1 MTPQQKRKAPMRN
14 TSAVPRTRVMQNDS
28 ASRGEI
34 HRQEEANGSAS
45 PHTPRSV
52 PLPPTA
58 DTPYGSVES
67 TPVPDVK
74 TPRSVPLPPADT
86 TPYQVTA
93 QVAMSTPRGPVSLH
107 KALLLRSARKAWQSS
122 QAQNVEGAIVNGD
135 ITIKRKSLS
144 PKAQARRSLSHAP
157 LEEDEESEEEE
168 DEDEDHE
175 EGQLQWVYED
185 GRTAV
190 PMDES
195 DSSIDSLE
203 ADQSVD
209 IVSLAHSYLG
219 SADPRSRVKGSFPL
233 VTCLPPRP
241 RSTP

>member
-14 TSAVPRTRVMQNDS
+14 TSAVPRTRVLQNEPAVRVDS
-28 ASRGEI
+28 R
-34 HRQEEANGSAS
+34 HQEETDGSAS

-52 PLPPTA
+52 PLPATA
-58 DTPYGSVES
+58 DTPYGSVENS
-67 TPVPDVK
+67 PAPAK
-74 TPRSVPLPPADT
+74 TPRSVPLPPADN

-135 ITIKRKSLS
+135 ITTKRKSLS
-144 PKAQARRSLSHAP
+144 PKAQARKSLNSMP
-157 LEEDEESEEEE
+157 VEEEEESEEEE
-168 DEDEDHE
+168 EEDEDQE

-185 GRTAV
+185 GRASISV
-190 PMDES
+190 DES

-203 ADQSVD
+203 ADQSMD
-209 IVSLAHSYLG
+209 IVSPMNDCIILSDPCSPVKVCSLSAAYLLPM
-219 SADPRSRVKGSFPL
+219 PRSML
-233 VTCLPPRP
+233 
-241 RSTP
+241 